1 MNEEKKIL
9 FLERLTRLLNGT
21 IKEKSQSVIDSEN
34 FCEALKWKL
43 SRLME
48 EIYKLDYLADDFELS
63 SFVSSHINDPIERMK
78 EQMDKPWLKD
88 KLTIG
93 LLGHFNAGKTT
104 ALNLIFDENFATER
118 RENTALATYLVS
130 GDKTNVLTVVDKGG
144 KSQEIS
150 IEDSSLFDF
159 TAGIRNFPFARIFEY
174 VVKES
179 KNKLLTQLTFIDTPG
194 LNATNEHSEPSIKVI
209 PNCDAIFWFIKLT
222 GSVSD
227 TDLKFIKDNISDKAL
242 FVIFSFVDAVEDKEN
257 SIKVALQ
264 RFKDYG
270 IDVKNSFQLGRSKEC
285 QNLFKKEITDSI
297 QSIANN
303 YEVYNPYAHL
313 YSIICNMENLLVDFQ
328 KALAKEI
335 NKLNK
340 EADKIS
346 DAYSS
351 SQSKFATAWNNCT
364 NRINNTIDTFN
375 QRCFNATFCGGAS
388 GAIANNIQSIVN
400 SLRDMG
406 EAYDEI
412 DASKLIEYG
421 QQITAMGNLQ
431 SKNERA
437 AELIK
442 EIQETKKIFN

>member
-9 FLERLTRLLNGT
+9 FIERLIKVLNGT
-21 IKEKSQSVIDSEN
+21 IKEKSQSVIDYEN

-48 EIYKLDYLADDFELS
+48 EIYKLDCLSDDFELS
-63 SFVSSHINDPIERMK
+63 SFVASHINTPIERLK

-93 LLGHFNAGKTT
+93 LFGHFNAGKTT

-130 GDKTNVLTVVDKGG
+130 GDNTNVLTVVDKGG
-144 KSQEIS
+144 KSQEIL

-179 KNKLLTQLTFIDTPG
+179 KHKLLTELTFIDTPG
-194 LNATNEHSEPSIKVI
+194 LNATNEHSEPAIKVI
-209 PNCDAIFWFIKLT
+209 HNCDAIFWFIKLT
-222 GSVSD
+222 SSVSY

-270 IDVKNSFQLGRSKEC
+270 IEVKNSFQLGRSKDC
-285 QNLFKKEITDSI
+285 QSLFKKEMTYSI

-313 YSIICNMENLLVDFQ
+313 CSIIYYMEDLLIDFQ

-335 NKLNK
+335 NKLYK
-340 EADKIS
+340 EADKIL
-346 DAYSS
+346 DTYSS
-351 SQSKFATAWNNCT
+351 SRSKFVTAWNNCT
-364 NRINNTIDTFN
+364 NRINSAIDTFN
-375 QRCFNATFCGGAS
+375 ERCYNATFCGGAS

-400 SLRDMG
+400 SLRDIG
-406 EAYDEI
+406 EADGEM

-421 QQITAMGNLQ
+421 QRITAIGNLQ
-431 SKNERA
+431 SKNERV
-437 AELIK
+437 AELLK
-442 EIQETKKIFN
+442 EIQETKKIFK